1 MSRTRA
7 LVIPL
12 SLAIL
17 LAILGGCATDRDQ
30 IPPSASV
37 VSSGNDHITYTAPD
51 DGTVW
56 VYDAGSDRIIY
67 SGAVRMNQSI
77 SVDLHGNK
85 ITIDGRVVYDKG
97 LSGNLHKIYFMGT
110 AQAPAPM

>member
-12 SLAIL
+12 SLAVL
-17 LAILGGCATDRDQ
+17 LAILGGCANDNGQ

-37 VSSGNDHITYTAPD
+37 VSSGNDHVTYTAPN

-67 SGAVRMNQSI
+67 SGALRMNQSI
-77 SVDLHGNK
+77 SVDVHNNK
-85 ITIDGRVVYDKG
+85 ITIDGRTVYDQG
-97 LSGNLHKIYFMGT
+97 LNGNLHKIYFMSP